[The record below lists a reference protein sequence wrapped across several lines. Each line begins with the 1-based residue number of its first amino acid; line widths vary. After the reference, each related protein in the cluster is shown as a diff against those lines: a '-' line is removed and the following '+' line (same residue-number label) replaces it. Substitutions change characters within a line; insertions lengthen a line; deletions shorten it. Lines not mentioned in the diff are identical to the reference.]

1 MILVEE
7 KKLQI
12 AITGANGFV
21 GRSVRE
27 FLNHGKIPI
36 ISLTRSMHSPLK
48 HETNIRYSDLDQKSL
63 IAKLKNCDALVHL
76 IGQGTQSVDDTYE
89 DVNVELTKKT
99 VHLCKN
105 AKIRKIIYMS
115 GFGVDKSTTFGYFI
129 SKFKAEQEIIASGLD
144 YTILR
149 ASYIIGNNDPLTKN
163 LNAQIKSGSII
174 IPGSG
179 SYRLQPISV
188 NDVTKVILASI
199 TGKQFSNKI
208 VDLVGPQTIT
218 FESFVKKFVKKKA
231 KIKKIDLERAYHTA
245 LNRPRTAVYGLDDL
259 NILVGDFVGDHKKLE
274 RLCGFKLTP
283 LKEIL

>member
-1 MILVEE
+1 MILVKE

-12 AITGANGFV
+12 AITGADGFV
-21 GRSVRE
+21 GRNIRE
-27 FLNHGKIPI
+27 FLSHNEISI
-36 ISLTRSMHSPLK
+36 TSLTRKSHSPLK
-48 HETNIRYSDLDQKSL
+48 YETNIRYSNLDQKGL
-63 IAKLKNCDALVHL
+63 TAKLKNYDALVHL
-76 IGQGTQSVDDTYE
+76 IGQGTQRVDYTYE
-89 DVNVELTKKT
+89 DVNIGLTKKT
-99 VHLCKN
+99 VRLCKN
-105 AKIRKIIYMS
+105 AKIRKIIYIS
-115 GFGVDKSTTFGYFI
+115 GFGIDKSTTFGYFI

-163 LNAQIKSGSII
+163 LNAQIKSGSIT

-179 SYRLQPISV
+179 LYRLQPISV
-188 NDVTKVILASI
+188 NDVAKVILAAI
-199 TGKQFSNKI
+199 TNRQFSNKT

-245 LNRPRTAVYGLDDL
+245 LNRPKNAVYGLDDL